1 MPAAVDDYIADRE
14 YLYGRILTDWPS
26 FIVINKYSMPAKGKW
41 YIVISMI
48 QLSGAAS
55 FKPVAVKTLDI
66 RLSLC
71 DITNHT

>member
-1 MPAAVDDYIADRE
+1 
-14 YLYGRILTDWPS
+14 
-26 FIVINKYSMPAKGKW
+26 MPAKGKW

>member
-1 MPAAVDDYIADRE
+1 
-14 YLYGRILTDWPS
+14 
-26 FIVINKYSMPAKGKW
+26 MPAKGKW

-55 FKPVAVKTLDI
+55 FKFRFQPVAVKTLDI

>member
-1 MPAAVDDYIADRE
+1 
-14 YLYGRILTDWPS
+14 
-26 FIVINKYSMPAKGKW
+26 MPAKGKW

-71 DITNHT
+71 DCDITNHT